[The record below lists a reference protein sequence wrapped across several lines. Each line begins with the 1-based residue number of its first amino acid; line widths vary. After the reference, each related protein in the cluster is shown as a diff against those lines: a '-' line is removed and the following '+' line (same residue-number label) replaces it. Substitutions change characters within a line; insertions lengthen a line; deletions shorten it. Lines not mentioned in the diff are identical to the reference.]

1 MPVHFASDSP
11 SPNGGGG
18 GDAQGSVWGNLRLM
32 LGQPS
37 FSDQQRGHIQQ
48 QEMLQQPVELQLGVA
63 QQKKAAGFLRPFSAS
78 RGNEVLRLG
87 QEREEEEVLPA
98 PGAKDWKTF
107 VAGWLADEEEAP
119 ASVDR
124 PNGTVTMEM
133 NSALAELARDGP
145 SSVGAPTQ
153 APTAAAF
160 AVQKSAIKKPIMRGV
175 SAAPKGRA
183 KSAMRRPGAASAR
196 QHVIVE
202 DEGYKEEEEDGAL
215 PAEMGIMKKKRKKKE
230 RDRKNPFVMPALH
243 TFAFENLVHNIVWRV
258 GRNFGFQAFNVNP
271 RTRNRGHNAEWTPA
285 TIFVAGDHLTQLL
298 VKNYFIRRDKG
309 EDERQEERFA
319 KAVFE
324 LHTTIFYSY
333 DEYWTH
339 MHGLSI
345 RPMAMQEVLSK
356 HRFCDEAVVCGLLT
370 ELALYFL
377 IYTESSSMRHTP
389 ELLWFLY
396 WCMNHSYVMQDMW
409 GRDPPENF
417 PNIREVRI
425 GLRNKHQALIREL
438 QHTLSIYPDRI
449 RPEDCGRLA
458 PIMSRLKASDVS
470 EDQRIIVADLIAFG
484 DGNFYYERIVTP
496 IFYVISYEIDHLSN
510 LGVEVAHR
518 LGYDDINESMAHTG
532 VVRLALRD
540 MRVRGEQIIRG
551 EVNEAYNTITR
562 LGYTRGRA
570 ETNFDPQV
578 AADWWRSNVFVKTY
592 RERRTWLAVFR
603 AYYRVY
609 TWHLVLYHAMQAQA
623 FVGWGKWENWRIISS
638 CIITHAFCTALE
650 RFSNWYMT
658 RNPAEPLQTALSK
671 VFDKKGNFKISR
683 RANAQALAA
692 ARAIG
697 FGESKAIGSE
707 NVRMEPVR
715 VVEIEGSP
723 YLGTL
728 GLVEWI
734 ILAFF
739 ILGWYVMQ
747 FYKGPYQPF
756 CRNNWKWLAG
766 CYTGAYGLHFL
777 LTTRDGYTISL
788 THALNLGPIFKASS
802 SRPDPANWI
811 MGTMHMKWKLFF
823 LDALFWIIAF
833 AMKIPFDYYIICK
846 PSVEPLKLTFKVNWL
861 ECSDKKYFKKI
872 PCIGGDWVLAFVRL
886 APFIIVVLLDTSL
899 FYQVATTLFG
909 LFRGLF
915 KLDLGVLTAWDEV
928 VKEFYKAPYRWWFKC
943 MSEVGNRN
951 QLTLLKTMLFD
962 NAADP
967 DTGAIVSDGRMFK
980 KAVLTPEEIMG
991 TKKRSVN
998 VAAVL
1003 DGDDDDDN
1011 VVSGGAGQGPRGGP
1025 GAKAAAGKDANGGK
1039 GTAAGGKGAD
1049 NKPLSSGWKTALQ
1062 NFGLR
1067 SDHHQ
1072 QQQQQKLQPKTG
1084 PKGGPLLPTTTNM
1097 KAMQKQLNQMQRL
1110 PVKLPMT
1117 TITERML
1124 ANTERQREGADAAS
1138 GNKPKLASVA
1148 EKLLGNKTGGGAAA
1162 AAAKLKDLSPEEK
1175 RKEIISR
1182 IQAAQKLRK
1191 GGGAGGGGD
1200 APSAAGLPAGDLMTG
1215 SAGGGGTAAGMLINA
1230 PPSPQRAGPQMR
1242 WGRAMAALAPAG
1254 GSGASG
1260 EPRRDL
1266 LTMDSKASDEPT
1278 KAPDEEAALR
1288 PFSAGTVGAD
1298 SRKVLL
1304 PPAGRT
1310 ASSVSSDGEGVG
1322 SSGAV
1327 KAGASLPM
1335 PVEEVDDELDD
1346 AEDKPASAGSAATP
1360 ATLERAGMLNPAINS
1375 TQNRA
1380 STPTLFGGAG
1390 RMGGSGADGAVGSG
1404 SRLDGIGAIG
1414 SQNRN
1419 RDRMVLDSLLPA
1431 PATQPAP
1438 AQDDGNSFGF
1448 DTGGSGRRDLPQN
1461 WPSLQGGSAGSPGSA
1476 RMSTSGVPQQPSQTP
1491 GASTVSSMDA
1501 PARFSLTGAPSDKEA
1516 MARTPSSNR
1525 QAAEA
1530 ARVSLSPGGAGG
1542 GSMPRPSRLRNKDK
1556 TESADM
1562 GEYQPVASP
1571 RLGTPTGASQVD
1583 DVDDGDLNESYQGY
1597 NGVFGEQGGAPTGG
1611 AAAPAPSSPER
1622 GTTPTMPRPVRIS
1635 PRSPKRSLGVD
1646 VEGSGGGSADLLR
1659 VASLGPT
1666 EAHSGAAQRIDS
1678 PPTSK
1683 PGSGGAAPA
1692 GAAGSGGPFSP
1703 PGSGGG
1709 RASGPDGSMTRF
1721 SSNGSGPRPGPV
1733 AESLA
1738 DRIGDGLEA
1747 AAGNWAALMQ
1757 SGVGPLMSRADRLMA
1772 WHEDE
1777 DAEAASWWTRR
1788 LEAAKARSYRMRTSA
1803 INDDR
1808 EVAVLSSMTAF
1819 RPDGDPLAM
1828 VYEWRVEDAGAI
1840 AAAAADGDAG
1850 SARSSTDGDERWVKG
1865 AAGVAEAREAGGD
1878 GQAEIDEHLTPR
1890 LGARTAAELPALRSV
1905 ASCSGADA
1913 AAGAGSSGT
1922 YASESGGDCVP
1933 PLGWAEVHDASRRAG
1948 PIAEGTGK
1956 GGSIRLGSPDLLG
1969 TPLRYNPPAAEAD
1982 VDLGEALVL
1991 AKKLSPEDGG
2001 KEDDAGGMVVRSV
2014 NGTSVHSNVF
2024 KDIKD
2029 DDAAER
2035 VRPAPVK
2042 LKSRLKLEPINFS
2055 DNGAPSASPG
2065 NGVARGDGDGESGHG
2080 SRVAGGKSGRRRSVA
2095 FGGQEVEEYTVPS
2108 SSERAESP
2116 SVALVGSG
2124 SNRMTSSTGQD
2135 RPMTAADGEGGIMS
2149 RWLAGLPGWTG
2160 LNGNKVSPAGAEDDE
2175 EAADEEAAVRAA
2187 RQLQGGG
2194 GAASTGQGSKAGSGQ
2209 GSKAGNGQGSK
2220 AGSGQGSK
2228 QVGGRSFR
2236 ASFRLAAPSFR
2247 AGIAS
2252 FRANGGGAQPTG
2264 AGQGRPTTSLPRSVQ
2279 ARSQAIGPPG
2289 LRPGSAM
2296 RPLTALRPTT
2306 AMRPTTARPMTALL
2320 GHDPAKEAKRKE
2332 KKDRE
2337 QAIERAA
2344 GTLTRSDSLVIID
2357 GADPDEDEEIDE
2369 VHAQMMM
2376 WNAFA
2381 FAWDEIIDDLRQA
2394 DYVNDK
2400 EVSMLKFVRLDMG
2413 GRGHGLRPILLPTF
2427 FYAGQ
2432 VRKVVDTGQVSTAQ
2446 IMVLN
2451 ELRVL
2456 VVWLGC
2462 QVGLLSGK
2470 HAHVITSAPFVRGNI
2485 NVKHALLRKKMLTHG
2500 LKLVDQLEQI
2510 CERRE
2515 VPFDMKEIADNLHHL
2530 WVSLEGECF
2539 AIHKAA
2545 ERNRATAEDVELA
2558 SIMFEVVS
2566 DMKQVISSDPEGLK
2580 AVMKTALLNNATA
2593 DYKELLRVI
2602 RVIKRMLVT
2611 TEAEATPQS
2620 EESQRI
2626 LGFFIN
2632 SLGHPSLDKP
2642 PSIDKMWSW
2651 SIMTPLYEEDV
2662 LYALDA
2668 KALSKELGLKNKK
2681 MTDLLSETD
2690 DSISL
2695 MSYLKAMFPYEW
2707 SNFKERMKSL
2717 NPDVNVMDLS
2727 EHDFAPGCEMH
2738 EFKLELQMWAS
2749 LRGQLLARTVHGM
2762 MLNEVSLRVLAK
2774 LEHPMPPSM
2783 TEVEYK
2789 RYIDQL
2795 VNCKFEYVVTP
2806 QTYGKNR
2813 ASKDL
2818 RLRWL
2823 ASSIDILMQKYPRL
2837 KVAFLDHAE
2846 TDNGPLQFSVMAR
2859 GRDLNDPAQLA
2870 LLTAT
2875 GIQEDENGV
2884 IEWYRVRLPLNK
2896 YSGRGVIIGEGKPEN
2911 QNHAVIFAF
2920 GEGLQ
2925 AIDMNQDNVLAE
2937 TLKSRNLVQELLPST
2952 KGVFH
2957 LFADDDEEVQITRKT
2972 IAAELLYV
2980 MRMRQA
2986 ACTFTALVGFREW
2999 IFSDKAGALGRFAAA
3014 TEYAF
3019 GTITQ
3024 RTLTHPARI
3033 RLHYGHPDLF
3043 NKMFV
3048 MTRGGISK
3056 ATRQLHLTEDVFC
3069 GCNHTLRGGRI
3080 RYKEYIS
3087 CGKGRDMGFDSIN
3100 GFNFK
3105 IAGGGGEWAVSRESS
3120 RLGARLDFFRL
3131 LMFYHSC
3138 IGFYIN
3144 SWLTT
3149 QGAFWNI
3156 YALLVFNMAKASHM
3170 SDMLQRIYNV
3180 QQILQL
3186 GTLAMIPY
3194 IGQLILEMGV
3204 VKAVVTVFQQILT
3217 GSLFFYMFQQQ
3228 TVASSFIADMT
3239 YGSAKYVGTGRGFNI
3254 TALDFVKI
3262 YTLYA
3267 RSHLYYAFELLS
3279 MLIAMYVVRGCEV
3292 CNYGSLTWSGWVLA
3306 FVLIFAPL
3314 WFNPFSFDI
3323 AKVKVNYLAWE
3334 RWMHGDVDPG
3344 TGTNWYT
3351 WNSGMLEKMRNDNGN
3366 NTDNWVNIAF
3376 VGVGCLPYIL
3386 LTVCAASRLRIV
3398 APSAAKVLHS
3408 QVMVFLIATV
3418 SIWIFVHVSIQ
3429 IKTYFTELAN
3439 HKPYRI
3445 YRYMVTICMV
3455 IFLIHW
3461 LALVSRWYD
3470 GNGFNTLCIIL
3481 YANFQLLVA
3490 YHKFVT
3496 VALSQNNTMRAFVD
3510 SFYYTVDQVIGYTL
3524 FLLIAF
3530 LSFLGV
3536 VGALQMK
3543 ILFNDA
3549 FAQTAG
3555 HARIARAMKDNK
3567 VGFDMRGKAPGK
3579 PGGGGK
3585 PFGAG
3590 GAAGSGAAGG
3600 LQARSL
3606 VTSEHK
3612 YM

>member
-37 FSDQQRGHIQQ
+37 FSDQQHGHIQQ
-48 QEMLQQPVELQLGVA
+48 PEVLSDAELQLA
-63 QQKKAAGFLRPFSAS
+63 QQKKAVGFLRPFSAA
-78 RGNEVLRLG
+78 RKNEVLRLG
-87 QEREEEEVLPA
+87 PEQEEEVA
-98 PGAKDWKTF
+98 QVPGAKDWKTF

-124 PNGTVTMEM
+124 PNGTVTMGT
-133 NSALAELARDGP
+133 NGALAELAGNGP
-145 SSVGAPTQ
+145 SSVGGPTE

-160 AVQKSAIKKPIMRGV
+160 AIPKSAIRKPITRGV

-183 KSAMRRPGAASAR
+183 KSAIRRPGATSVP
-196 QHVIVE
+196 QPVIVE
-202 DEGYKEEEEDGAL
+202 DEGYKEEEEDDAA
-215 PAEMGIMKKKRKKKE
+215 PAEKGIIKKKKKKKE

-333 DEYWTH
+333 EEYWTH

-377 IYTESSSMRHTP
+377 IYSESSSMRHTP

-438 QHTLSIYPDRI
+438 QHTLGIYPDRI

-458 PIMSRLKASDVS
+458 PIMSRLKASDVP
-470 EDQRIIVADLIAFG
+470 EEQRIITADLIAFG

-603 AYYRVY
+603 AYYRVF

-623 FVGWGKWENWRIISS
+623 FVGWNWRMISS

-658 RNPAEPLQTALSK
+658 RNPREPLQTALSK

-728 GLVEWI
+728 GLVEWV

-739 ILGWYVMQ
+739 ILGWYVLQ
-747 FYKGPYQPF
+747 FYEGPFQPF
-756 CRNNWKWLAG
+756 CRAYWPLFSY
-766 CYTGAYGLHFL
+766 CYTGAFALHFL
-777 LTTRDGYTISL
+777 LTTRDGYAISL
-788 THALNLGPIFKASS
+788 THAFNLGPILKASS

-833 AMKIPFDYYIICK
+833 AMKIPFDYYIICQ
-846 PSVEPLKLTFKVNWL
+846 PSVEPLQLTFKVGWL
-861 ECSDKKYFKKI
+861 GCPHDEKGRHRYWNVV
-872 PCIGGDWVLAFVRL
+872 PCLGGDWVLAFVRL
-886 APFIIVVLLDTSL
+886 APFVIVVLLDTSL
-899 FYQVATTLFG
+899 FYQVSTTLFG

-915 KLDLGVLTAWDEV
+915 KLDLGVLTAWEEV

-967 DTGAIVSDGRMFK
+967 ETGAIVSDGRMFK

-1011 VVSGGAGQGPRGGP
+1011 AAGGAGQGHRGGP
-1025 GAKAAAGKDANGGK
+1025 GAKAAAGKDATGSKGTATGGK
-1039 GTAAGGKGAD
+1039 GSD
-1049 NKPLSSGWKTALQ
+1049 NKPLSTGWKTALQ

-1067 SDHHQ
+1067 SDQQQQQ
-1072 QQQQQKLQPKTG
+1072 QQQQQKPQPKIG

-1124 ANTERQREGADAAS
+1124 ANTERQRDGADAAA

-1182 IQAAQKLRK
+1182 IQAAQRLRK
-1191 GGGAGGGGD
+1191 EGGAGGGGD

-1215 SAGGGGTAAGMLINA
+1215 GAGGGGTAAGMLVNA
-1230 PPSPQRAGPQMR
+1230 PPSPQRAGPQVR
-1242 WGRAMAALAPAG
+1242 WGRAMAAVAAARQNDEDEGGAG
-1254 GSGASG
+1254 G
-1260 EPRRDL
+1260 EPRRGL
-1266 LTMDSKASDEPT
+1266 LTMDAKSPDEPT
-1278 KAPDEEAALR
+1278 KAPDEEEALR

-1304 PPAGRT
+1304 PHAGRT
-1310 ASSVSSDGEGVG
+1310 ASSDSSDGERAG

-1327 KAGASLPM
+1327 KAGASLLM
-1335 PVEEVDDELDD
+1335 PVEEVDSEMDSADK
-1346 AEDKPASAGSAATP
+1346 DKPASAGSAATP
-1360 ATLERAGMLNPAINS
+1360 ATLERAAVLNPTINS
-1375 TQNRA
+1375 TQHRA

-1390 RMGGSGADGAVGSG
+1390 RMGGSGADGAVGTGPS
-1404 SRLDGIGAIG
+1404 LDGVGAMS

-1419 RDRMVLDSLLPA
+1419 QARMVLDPLLPA
-1431 PATQPAP
+1431 PATQPALAP
-1438 AQDDGNSFGF
+1438 DRSDSFGF
-1448 DTGGSGRRDLPQN
+1448 GTSGSGRRDLPQN
-1461 WPSLQGGSAGSPGSA
+1461 WPSLQGGSGGSSGSA
-1476 RMSTSGVPQQPSQTP
+1476 RISTGGAPLQPPQTP
-1491 GASTVSSMDA
+1491 GLLTVGSMES
-1501 PARFSLTGAPSDKEA
+1501 PARYSWTGAPSDAEA
-1516 MARTPSSNR
+1516 MARTLSSNR

-1530 ARVSLSPGGAGG
+1530 ARVSLSPGG
-1542 GSMPRPSRLRNKDK
+1542 GSIPRPSRLRNKGK

-1571 RLGTPTGASQVD
+1571 RLGTPTGASQLD
-1583 DVDDGDLNESYQGY
+1583 DVDDGDLTESYQGY
-1597 NGVFGEQGGAPTGG
+1597 NRVFGEQGGRPTAGT
-1611 AAAPAPSSPER
+1611 AAPAPSSPER

-1635 PRSPKRSLGVD
+1635 PRSPKRPLGDDVD
-1646 VEGSGGGSADLLR
+1646 GSRGGGADLLR
-1659 VASLGPT
+1659 VASMGPT
-1666 EAHSGAAQRIDS
+1666 EAHPGAAQGRDIA
-1678 PPTSK
+1678 PTIK
-1683 PGSGGAAPA
+1683 PGSGGTAPA
-1692 GAAGSGGPFSP
+1692 GPAGSGGPRSP

-1709 RASGPDGSMTRF
+1709 RVSGPGGSMTRF

-1738 DRIGDGLEA
+1738 DRIGSGLEA
-1747 AAGNWAALMQ
+1747 AAGSWTALAQ
-1757 SGVGPLMSRADRLMA
+1757 SGVGPLMSGADSVLA

-1777 DAEAASWWTRR
+1777 DAAVASWWTRR

-1803 INDDR
+1803 IDEDR
-1808 EVAVLSSMTAF
+1808 EVAALSSMTAF

-1828 VYEWRVEDAGAI
+1828 VYEWRVEDAGVI
-1840 AAAAADGDAG
+1840 AAATADRDADRSG
-1850 SARSSTDGDERWVKG
+1850 SSTDGDERWVKG
-1865 AAGVAEAREAGGD
+1865 AAGVAEGLEAGAD
-1878 GQAEIDEHLTPR
+1878 DQAEIHGHLTPR
-1890 LGARTAAELPALRSV
+1890 LGARKAAELPALRTV
-1905 ASCSGADA
+1905 ASCSSSDA
-1913 AAGAGSSGT
+1913 TAGVGNSGS
-1922 YASESGGDCVP
+1922 YASGSGSYQSGNGAP
-1933 PLGWAEVHDASRRAG
+1933 PLGWAAIHDAPRRAR
-1948 PIAEGTGK
+1948 PIAEATQT
-1956 GGSIRLGSPDLLG
+1956 GGSDRLGSPDLLG
-1969 TPLRYNPPAAEAD
+1969 TPLRYNPPAAED
-1982 VDLGEALVL
+1982 IDLGHAHAL
-1991 AKKLSPEDGG
+1991 AKKLSQDDDE
-2001 KEDDAGGMVVRSV
+2001 KEGDAGGTLVRSV
-2014 NGTSVHSNVF
+2014 SGTSLRGTFF
-2024 KDIKD
+2024 KDITD
-2029 DDAAER
+2029 DDAPESI
-2035 VRPAPVK
+2035 RPAPIK
-2042 LKSRLKLEPINFS
+2042 LKSRLKLEPIKFS
-2055 DNGAPSASPG
+2055 EGDDASAAGPDV
-2065 NGVARGDGDGESGHG
+2065 GVARGDGGVESGH
-2080 SRVAGGKSGRRRSVA
+2080 SSLMAGGKSGRRRSVA
-2095 FGGQEVEEYTVPS
+2095 FGGQKVEEYTVPS
-2108 SSERAESP
+2108 GSERAESP

-2135 RPMTAADGEGGIMS
+2135 RPMTAGDGENGIMS
-2149 RWLAGLPGWTG
+2149 RWLAGLSGWTG
-2160 LNGNKVSPAGAEDDE
+2160 LSGNKVSPAGQEDD

-2194 GAASTGQGSKAGSGQ
+2194 EAAPGGQGSKAGSGQ
-2209 GSKAGNGQGSK
+2209 GSKAG
-2220 AGSGQGSK
+2220 SGQGSK
-2228 QVGGRSFR
+2228 QAGGRSFR

-2252 FRANGGGAQPTG
+2252 FRASGGGAQPTG

-2279 ARSQAIGPPG
+2279 ARSQAMGPPG

-2320 GHDPAKEAKRKE
+2320 GNDLAKEAKRKE

-2344 GTLTRSDSLVIID
+2344 GTLARSDSLVIID

-2381 FAWDEIIDDLRQA
+2381 FAWDEIVDDLRQA

-2413 GRGHGLRPILLPTF
+2413 SRGHGLRPILLPTF

-2515 VPFDMKEIADNLHHL
+2515 VPFDMKEIADNLYQL

-2545 ERNRATAEDVELA
+2545 ERHRATAEDVELA

-2668 KALSKELGLKNKK
+2668 KALAKELGLKNKK

-2774 LEHPMPPSM
+2774 LEHPMPPNM
-2783 TEVEYK
+2783 TETEYK

-2957 LFADDDEEVQITRKT
+2957 LFADDDEVVQITRKT

-3105 IAGGGGEWAVSRESS
+3105 IAGGGGEWAISRESC

-3149 QGAFWNI
+3149 QAAFWNI
-3156 YALLVFNMAKASHM
+3156 YALLIFNMAKASHM

-3180 QQILQL
+3180 QQVLQL

-3194 IGQLILEMGV
+3194 IGQLILELGV
-3204 VKAVVTVFQQILT
+3204 VKAALTVFQQILT

-3292 CNYGSLTWSGWVLA
+3292 CNYGSLTWSGWLLA

-3323 AKVKVNYLAWE
+3323 AKVKVNYLSWQ

-3386 LTVCAASRLRIV
+3386 LTVCAASRLDIV
-3398 APSAAKVLHS
+3398 MPAAAAFHPIFKS
-3408 QVMVFLIATV
+3408 QIFVFIVATV

-3429 IKTYFTELAN
+3429 IKTYFTELAD

-3445 YRYMVTICMV
+3445 YRYLVTICLV
-3455 IFLIHW
+3455 IFLILW
-3461 LALVSRWYD
+3461 LAVVSRWYD
-3470 GNGFNTLCIIL
+3470 GSGFNTLCIIL

-3496 VALSQNNTMRAFVD
+3496 VALSQNNKMRAFVD

-3524 FLLIAF
+3524 FVLIAF

-3536 VGALQMK
+3536 VGVLQMK

-3567 VGFDMRGKAPGK
+3567 VGFDMRGKPVGK

-3585 PFGAG
+3585 MSGAG